1 MFRTKLPHMLCVKCN
16 AKVVRGA
23 YYCKSCGE
31 VIDEKIAPGSTV
43 EDESFISKLKY
54 ALSRHLIRNSMIG
67 IFSILFIFAG
77 VRLGI
82 HHFQAVKDNNSS
94 RLFQITVVEPQLP
107 MTCRGAVCH
116 INIDIRN
123 KTATVQKITALPD
136 FVINTGQKFGP
147 ADPAR
152 MGNGI
157 NYCQTKITLV
167 LQPHQAVRYLGL
179 CSADM
184 PTGSVVTLVELRAL
198 SGNLIVSGA
207 LRAATY

>member
-1 MFRTKLPHMLCVKCN
+1 MFKSKLPHMLCVKCN
-16 AKVVRGA
+16 AKVARGA

-31 VIDEKIAPGSTV
+31 VIDDEIAPGSTV
-43 EDESFISKLKY
+43 EDKSFISKFKY
-54 ALSRHLIRNSMIG
+54 ALSRHLIRNSIVG
-67 IFSILFIFAG
+67 IFSIFFIFAG

-82 HHFQAVKDNNSS
+82 HHLQAVKDNNSS
-94 RLFQITVVEPQLP
+94 QLFKITVVEPQSP

-123 KTATVQKITALPD
+123 KTAMVQKISALPD

-157 NYCQTKITLV
+157 NYCQTRITVL
-167 LQPHQAVRYLGL
+167 LQPHEALRYLGL

-184 PTGSVVTLVELRAL
+184 PTGSVVTLVELRDL

-207 LRAATY
+207 LHAATY